1 MISLDCRNIICFTS
15 EKRKNIVIA
24 ENGEFEYYGKFSAIM
39 DKLPRQN
46 FAELRNNFI
55 INMAYIHT
63 IDKVTVYYENVHG
76 IGLNSVDIT
85 RKYRNSFEEK
95 YEAYRN
101 RIYR

>member
-1 MISLDCRNIICFTS
+1 
-15 EKRKNIVIA
+15 
-24 ENGEFEYYGKFSAIM
+24 
-39 DKLPRQN
+39 
-46 FAELRNNFI
+46 
-55 INMAYIHT
+55 MAYIHT

-85 RKYRNSFEEK
+85 RKYRKSFEEK